1 MKKLKSVERLED
13 SFNKLPSVGRKS
25 AERLAYSIIDMSED
39 DVKEFSNALLSLK
52 QKVHFCPIC
61 GNITEDDVCDVCKD
75 EDRDQTTLM
84 IVSYPKDLQ
93 AFENSEGY
101 KGLYHVL
108 NGVISVSKGK
118 GIEDLNI
125 DSLLKRLESK
135 TIKEVI
141 IATNPTIE
149 GEATGIYVSKII
161 APYVESIT
169 RLAYG
174 LQMGGN
180 LDYTDSLTLSKAIE
194 GRRKI

>member
-25 AERLAYSIIDMSED
+25 AERLAYSIIDMSGD

-52 QKVHFCPIC
+52 QKVHFCPIF

-125 DSLLKRLESK
+125 DSLLKRLENK